1 MIMELAPELIGYD
14 KINHNVIESDQ
25 IEAKKFIIDRTV
37 TWPQNSNDF
46 GLSNNGIIGDCSAA
60 SPECGKQIVDN
71 SITNA

>member
-37 TWPQNSNDF
+37 TWP
-46 GLSNNGIIGDCSAA
+46 
-60 SPECGKQIVDN
+60 
-71 SITNA
+71 